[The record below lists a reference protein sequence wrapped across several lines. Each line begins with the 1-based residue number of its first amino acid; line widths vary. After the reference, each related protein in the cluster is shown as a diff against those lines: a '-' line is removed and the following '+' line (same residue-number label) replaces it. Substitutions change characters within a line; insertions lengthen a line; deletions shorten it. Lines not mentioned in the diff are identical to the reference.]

1 MGKNFIGTIK
11 DLILR
16 CAPAPRFFL
25 FASFF
30 ISSILLPYRAYALYV
45 SSATSENTVYFL
57 FSAPNIIARYDMA
70 AREELG
76 PIALPGVPTAMAVS
90 GGHAYVALHRELY
103 ALDLETEEL
112 EYVRGFAE
120 DVTSLVILGE
130 NVYATT
136 QSGANTSALALAD
149 HHLIETHADF
159 YSGKQFLGSEKNKA
173 IYFRSVGISPSDIQK
188 MNVAANGGLASSYG
202 SPYHGDYPDAS
213 TVYLNA
219 SESRIYDNAG
229 IAYFAADLTYAGSI
243 GGPVDALTFIG
254 DNPIAARGTK
264 LQVYSASNAP
274 QGEITLATK
283 PTLLAAWDQTV
294 FAFNTTARYF
304 TATPISLDQ
313 FTLPKPGEAVNP
325 KELAY
330 TPEFIDSDGQD
341 KIYLV
346 DKETLSVFVYSSSQK
361 QYIASWPMLA
371 PPTWASYSAAHK
383 RLYLG
388 FANGEIKYFPTEV
401 DTPKEQHLITLPGP
415 IYGLLSA
422 GNYVFAHD
430 PSGAWGTHY
439 LINSIGAIVSS
450 VEWRD
455 PGAQYVFNP
464 RLGRIYHHRD
474 GTSPND
480 IEWSDFNTQTG
491 MWGAN
496 GDSPYHGDTLQ
507 IRLPLRVS
515 ADGQLIINGAGQI
528 LDASS
533 LVILNSLPNNLKDAL
548 WLGDNLITVTE
559 SGGAIQFWNRNFAP
573 LKSYAYAGVQN
584 IRLFNLAGKLGL
596 VLQKAGIP
604 EFKLIDLQ
612 NLPDADGDGLDDLS
626 DNCELVANA
635 DQSDFDK
642 DGIGD
647 ACDLDDDNDGLS
659 DVDEIK
665 LGLNPLDGTDLA
677 RDNDGDGY
685 TNSMEIL
692 LGSDFNQAQSVPKA
706 ISHMEEKFDNG
717 PGLGF
722 KLNTGTKPWV
732 WSASAGL
739 EQSGGLM
746 SAPGALGDSVAEFT
760 GVFEAGALS
769 VQAKAEG
776 NYLDLIELEV
786 TVNGQSTRYRLNAG
800 WQKFNIA
807 ITKGLNVIQF
817 KARTDYASFLDFS
830 NTLIKIDQF
839 VFDKDTDSDGV
850 PDVADNCPN
859 VYQLW
864 QSDYDGDGF
873 GDQCD
878 PEPYVVTPR
887 TDGDGDLI
895 LDAFDN
901 CPSVANPDQSD
912 VDGDKLGDACD
923 AVDNRPKDTDN
934 DSIIDQFDN
943 CPTVANPTQFDL
955 DGDSKGDACDED
967 ADGDGVLGSIER
979 LHPFMSDNNPLDTQ
993 LDSDQDGVDNG
1004 FEIAHG
1010 TNPGQFNQFPI
1021 NDLLGYFP
1029 LQEAVYTYASEFNFF
1044 EINFT
1049 KLDSF
1054 NEVVAHLPGGS
1065 VERYSASA
1073 EGVIMTSASEYVGVL
1088 GQSLGGKYVGNVV
1101 IPKALKLGESV
1112 VFAAKR
1118 YTLNSQSGEPDNF
1131 SVHIRLLDMGYQ
1143 SVNGRSIPS
1152 ITLERTEYSNGQLI
1166 SARKNLY
1173 IKGIGLGEFNGTSL
1187 VSYEAKKIE
1196 VAPPV
1201 IEPKPDPKPDPKPTT
1216 PAQPVQENVAGS
1228 LDVWMVLGLM
1238 VIGFRR
1244 KKLAE
1249 GNFSN
1254 LTPEA

>member
-1 MGKNFIGTIK
+1 MGKIFIGVK
-11 DLILR
+11 DLLDMCIRPSRLFLLLSLVISSLVL
-16 CAPAPRFFL
+16 PRF
-25 FASFF
+25 
-30 ISSILLPYRAYALYV
+30 AYALYV
-45 SSATSENTVYFL
+45 SSATSDHTVYFL
-57 FSAPNIIARYDMA
+57 FSAPNIIERYDMA
-70 AREELG
+70 AQEELG
-76 PIALPGVPTAMAVS
+76 PIALPGVPTAMAIS
-90 GGHAYVALHRELY
+90 GAHAFVALHRELY

-112 EYVRGFAE
+112 EYVRGFSE

-130 NVYATT
+130 NLYATT
-136 QSGANTSALALAD
+136 QSGANTSVLALAD

-159 YSGKQFLGSEKNKA
+159 YNGKQFLGSEKNQA
-173 IYFRSVGISPSDIQK
+173 IYFRSVGVSPSDIRK
-188 MNVAANGGLASSYG
+188 FKVLTNGGLSSSQD

-213 TVYLNA
+213 IVYLNA
-219 SESRIYDNAG
+219 SESRVYDNSG
-229 IAYFAADLTYAGSI
+229 IAYFAADLTYAGSL
-243 GGPVDALTFIG
+243 GGPVDTLTFIG
-254 DNPIAARGTK
+254 DNPIVARGTK

-283 PTLLAAWDQTV
+283 PTVLAAWGNTV
-294 FAFNTTARYF
+294 FAFTTSPHMKA
-304 TATPISLDQ
+304 TAVALDQ
-313 FTLPKPGEAVNP
+313 FALPKPGEAVNP
-325 KELAY
+325 KDLAY
-330 TPEFIDSDGQD
+330 TPEFIDSDGED

-346 DKETLSVFVYSSSQK
+346 DKETLSVFVYSTSQK

-388 FANGEIKYFPTEV
+388 FANGEIKYFATDVE
-401 DTPKEQHLITLPGP
+401 TPKEQHLITLPGP
-415 IYGLLSA
+415 ISGLLSA

-439 LINSIGAIVSS
+439 LINAAGSIVSS
-450 VEWRD
+450 VEWRNYS
-455 PGAQYVFNP
+455 AQYVYNP
-464 RLGRIYHHRD
+464 QLGRIYHHRD

-491 MWGAN
+491 IWGRE
-496 GDSPYHGDTLQ
+496 GDSPYHGDSLQ

-515 ADGQLIINGAGQI
+515 ADGQLLINGAGQI

-533 LVILNSLPNNLKDAL
+533 LVILNSLPTNLKDAL

-559 SGGAIQFWNRNFAP
+559 SGGAIQFWNRSFVP

-584 IRLFNLAGKLGL
+584 IRLFNLAGKLSL

-604 EFKLIDLQ
+604 DFKLIDLQ
-612 NLPDADGDGLDDLS
+612 NLPDTDGDGLDDLS
-626 DNCELVANA
+626 DNCELVVNA

-642 DGIGD
+642 DRMGD

-665 LGLNPLDGTDLA
+665 LGLNPLDGTDLSW
-677 RDNDGDGY
+677 DNDGDGFS
-685 TNSMEIL
+685 NSVEIL

-722 KLNTGTKPWV
+722 KLNTGTKPWI

-746 SAPGALGDSVAEFT
+746 SAPGALGDSVTEFT
-760 GVFEAGALS
+760 SVFEAGALS
-769 VQAKAEG
+769 IQAKAEG
-776 NYLDLIELEV
+776 NYLDLIDLEI
-786 TVNGQSTRYRLNAG
+786 TVNGQSSRYRLNAG

-807 ITKGLNVIQF
+807 IPKGLKTIQF
-817 KARTDYASFLDFS
+817 KTRSDYSSFLDLS
-830 NTLIKIDQF
+830 NTLVKIDQF
-839 VFDKDTDSDGV
+839 IFDKDTDNDGV

-859 VYQLW
+859 VYQLS

-878 PEPYVVTPR
+878 PDPYVVTPR
-887 TDGDGDLI
+887 TDGDGDSI
-895 LDAFDN
+895 LDVFDN

-923 AVDNRPKDTDN
+923 AIDNRPKDIDN
-934 DSIIDQFDN
+934 DGIIDQFDN
-943 CPTVANPTQFDL
+943 CPTVANPTQGNL
-955 DGDSKGDACDED
+955 DGDSRGDACDED

-979 LHPFMSDNNPLDTQ
+979 LYPFMSDSNPQDTQ

-1010 TNPGQFNQFPI
+1010 TDPGQFNQFPI
-1021 NDLLGYFP
+1021 NNLLDYFP

-1044 EINFT
+1044 EINYT

-1054 NEVVAHLPGGS
+1054 NEIVAHLPGGS

-1073 EGVIMTSASEYVGVL
+1073 QGVIMTSASEYVGVL

-1101 IPKALKLGESV
+1101 MPKALKLGESV

-1118 YTLNSQSGEPDNF
+1118 YTLDSQSGEPDNF

-1143 SVNGRSIPS
+1143 PVNGRSLPS
-1152 ITLERTEYSNGQLI
+1152 ITLERTEYSNGKLI
-1166 SARKNLY
+1166 SARKNFY
-1173 IKGIGLGEFNGTSL
+1173 IKGIGLGEFNATPL

-1201 IEPKPDPKPDPKPTT
+1201 IEPKPDPKPAPQPEPKPTT
-1216 PAQPVQENVAGS
+1216 PAQPVQDKVAGS
-1228 LDVWMVLGLM
+1228 LDAWIVLGLM
-1238 VIGFRR
+1238 VVGLRR
-1244 KKLAE
+1244 KKLVI
-1249 GNFSN
+1249 GNFSKSYS
-1254 LTPEA
+1254 